1 MDTLNKINEL
11 TEQLV
16 LDGKKFFDGNKSA
29 GTRTRKIAQELKLLL
44 QELRTEILTEKNV
57 KSIRPGFGMHTKYI
71 KEILGKKAKQTLLK
85 GTPLQ
90 KDLIE

>member
-29 GTRTRKIAQELKLLL
+29 GTRTRK
-44 QELRTEILTEKNV
+44 T
-57 KSIRPGFGMHTKYI
+57 
-71 KEILGKKAKQTLLK
+71 
-85 GTPLQ
+85 
-90 KDLIE
+90 DLPRANRSGIITQY

>member
-16 LDGKKFFDGNKSA
+16 LYGKKFFDGNKSA

-44 QELRTEILTEKNV
+44 QELRTEILTEK
-57 KSIRPGFGMHTKYI
+57 
-71 KEILGKKAKQTLLK
+71 KK
-85 GTPLQ
+85 
-90 KDLIE
+90 